1 MTDEVEGFC
10 GIVSRFDA
18 LCKFVKVLFD
28 LRDVKEVVDET
39 LRCCFSSR
47 LSSFALLL
55 LLFFFI
61 PVVLVGL

>member
-39 LRCCFSSR
+39 LRCCFSS
-47 LSSFALLL
+47 SFALLL
-55 LLFFFI
+55 LLFFFM

>member
-39 LRCCFSSR
+39 LRCC
-47 LSSFALLL
+47 LSSFTLLL
-55 LLFFFI
+55 LLFFFM